1 MFWEMRLA
9 SLNVKRVLLM
19 SATVRMLWNAFVV
32 ARNCVL
38 MKRLKFALNKLQNIC
53 MDDNMFKICWYMDP
67 SIYDLFRSLNLNL
80 QLTDCMVVITNGIV
94 LLFIFCYC
102 SIAWNCIG
110 GVMVSVFA
118 SSAVDRG
125 FEPRSD
131 QTKDYK
137 FGICCFSGKH
147 AALRRK
153 GNGQRLV
160 GIMCPSRVTCLPAD
174 CCFSKLA
181 LYKSNSACWSR
192 TERTSSNWKLTCPRH
207 DIANKLLSWR

>member
-153 GNGQRLV
+153 ANGWL
-160 GIMCPSRVTCLPAD
+160 
-174 CCFSKLA
+174 
-181 LYKSNSACWSR
+181 
-192 TERTSSNWKLTCPRH
+192 E
-207 DIANKLLSWR
+207 